1 MNEFNTIAKL
11 FNDILCVNPSCIKV
25 DTLISGI
32 PDSNMCSKALGLDD
46 LDIIEI
52 TMAIED
58 HYNIHKEMDDRAIGS
73 MRTMKEF
80 MNYVSSF
87 IKKDIKFPSECVVN
101 LI

>member
-11 FNDILCVNPSCIKV
+11 FNDILCVSPSCIKV
-25 DTLISGI
+25 DTLISGK
-32 PDSNMCSKALGLDD
+32 PENNKCSKALGLDD

-58 HYNIHKEMDDRAIGS
+58 HYNILKGLDDQVIGS
-73 MRTMKEF
+73 LKTMKEF
-80 MNYVSSF
+80 MDYVSVC
-87 IKKDIKFPSECVVN
+87 IKKDIKFPSECVVS